1 MRERRTRILEHILIR
16 LLSGTSLFLNLLT
29 YLSFPLNSFS
39 NRMMN
44 ILVDTCFDKCVNTG
58 WGGGIKSKTLDE
70 TEQKCVVNCVEKYF
84 KLANRVSF
92 RWDEHITN
100 VQNQSK

>member
-1 MRERRTRILEHILIR
+1 MSDAFTRLPEYQKPE
-16 LLSGTSLFLNLLT
+16 FLKWT
-29 YLSFPLNSFS
+29 EEKQMGDSM
-39 NRMMN
+39 RMMN

-58 WGGGIKSKTLDE
+58 WGGGIKTKTLDE